1 MIVAIFIVHDVLCL
15 LCLCRSLE
23 FSSHSSVCF
32 VCEVHPSGVVVES
45 FGRHIVAFTVM
56 TELLLSTFTPLKWHP
71 SDDKATSALE
81 RLMTTSALLEVTTKW
96 LMTTSAF

>member
-1 MIVAIFIVHDVLCL
+1 MKNDVLRL
-15 LCLCRSLE
+15 LCLCHSLG
-23 FSSHSSVCF
+23 FSSHFFIYF
-32 VCEVHPSGVVVES
+32 VCEINLSGVVVES
-45 FGRHIVAFTVM
+45 FGHHIVAFRVM

-81 RLMTTSALLEVTTKW
+81 RLITMSALLKVIVEW